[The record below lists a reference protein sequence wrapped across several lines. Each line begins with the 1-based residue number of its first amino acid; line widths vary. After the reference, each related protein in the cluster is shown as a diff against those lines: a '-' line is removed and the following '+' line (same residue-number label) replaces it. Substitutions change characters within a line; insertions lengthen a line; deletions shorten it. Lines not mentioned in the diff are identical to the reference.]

1 MTGQPT
7 IAQLF
12 ETYLAERRGHFDAGR
27 YHSHAAILDLLAA
40 YLNRF
45 SYAQLQGGDRKRWQK
60 AYDSGDDQAFCH
72 TFGVEELSRAV
83 EPFLSWYLPKR
94 VRASY
99 DVWRLAGQVT
109 GELHTWLCDEG
120 HVQDA
125 DAQAA
130 PEPLRE
136 HG

>member
-1 MTGQPT
+1 M
-7 IAQLF
+7 
-12 ETYLAERRGHFDAGR
+12 
-27 YHSHAAILDLLAA
+27 DLLAA

-45 SYAQLQGGDRKRWQK
+45 AYTQLPDADRRRWQK
-60 AYDSGDDQAFCH
+60 AYDSGEDQAFCNI
-72 TFGVEELSRAV
+72 FGVDELSRAV

-94 VRASY
+94 VGASY

-109 GELHTWLCDEG
+109 GELHTWLCDQG
-120 HVQDA
+120 YVQDP
-125 DAQAA
+125 DVQAA